1 MGRLHTSRILATFS
15 QDLTLG
21 ESARTS
27 TVGDME
33 QDREHYIAVLRP
45 SSIAE
50 EEGGEEKSPNLG
62 GEGAWGRQGLMI
74 VDE

>member
-1 MGRLHTSRILATFS
+1 M
-15 QDLTLG
+15 G

-33 QDREHYIAVLRP
+33 QDYIAVLRP

-50 EEGGEEKSPNLG
+50 EEGGEEKSPSLG
-62 GEGAWGRQGLMI
+62 EEGAWGRQGLMI
-74 VDE
+74 VGE